1 MLLAGDIGGT
11 KTILAVYAQ
20 ETGPRAPL
28 VQVEFVSSDFPS
40 LEAMV
45 RQFLASANLPV
56 DAACFD
62 VAGPVVDGRAELTNL
77 PWIVETAKLS
87 RELRLERVH
96 LMNDLE
102 AMAQAVPSLQPED
115 LATLN
120 PGEPVAGGAIALIAP
135 GTGLGEAFLTWD
147 GLRYRAHP
155 SEGGHADFA
164 PTNDDQVTLL
174 AYLRERFDH
183 VSFELV
189 ASGIGIPNIY
199 DFLRDSGYAR
209 ESPELAERL
218 GAPADRAHLII
229 DAAVAPSPDP
239 LCAAALDMFVSIL
252 GTEAGNLTLKVF
264 ATGGVYL
271 SGGIPKAILP
281 LLKRGQFVKAFQRK
295 GRLSDLLSRVPAHV
309 IVCPAALIGAA
320 IRGLEMSA
328 SVGAAPGGETYE

>member
-11 KTILAVYAQ
+11 KTILAMYSREA
-20 ETGPRAPL
+20 GPRAPL
-28 VQVEFVSSDFPS
+28 VQAEFASSDFPS

-45 RQFLASANLPV
+45 QQFLATTSLEV
-56 DAACFD
+56 DATCFD

-77 PWIVETAKLS
+77 PWTVDSARLS
-87 RELRLERVH
+87 RDLRLKQVH
-96 LMNDLE
+96 VMNDLE
-102 AMAQAVPSLQPED
+102 ATAKAVPSLRQED
-115 LATLN
+115 LCTLA
-120 PGEPVAGGAIALIAP
+120 PGEPVAGGAIAVIAP

-164 PTNDDQVTLL
+164 PTNDGQVRLL
-174 AYLRERFDH
+174 AYLRERVDH

-189 ASGIGIPNIY
+189 ASGIGIPSIY
-199 DFLRDSGYAR
+199 DFLRDSGHAR

-218 GAPADRAHLII
+218 GGVADRAHLII
-229 DAAVAPSPDP
+229 DAVLATSPDP
-239 LCAAALDMFVSIL
+239 LSTAALDMFVSIL
-252 GTEAGNLTLKVF
+252 GSEAGNLALKLF

-271 SGGIPKAILP
+271 AGGIPRAILP

-295 GRLSDLLSRVPAHV
+295 GRLSDLLSRVPVHV

-320 IRGLEMSA
+320 IHVLEMSA
-328 SVGAAPGGETYE
+328 LSRQRLEAKHE